1 MTTAA
6 TIAALTMSAAN
17 SALIASLWR
26 GRVKKGPT
34 RPASFRSNIA
44 LSALLSATVS
54 SVAYWLFVGLWL
66 FSRRT
71 FDGRQPVG
79 YQTIVAGLAT
89 AATALLGGFFG
100 RSLERW
106 GIVFSALV
114 SLFLWLAAVAS
125 VTV

>member
-1 MTTAA
+1 
-6 TIAALTMSAAN
+6 
-17 SALIASLWR
+17 
-26 GRVKKGPT
+26 
-34 RPASFRSNIA
+34 

-79 YQTIVAGLAT
+79 RQTIVAGLAT
-89 AATALLGGFFG
+89 AAMALLGGSFG